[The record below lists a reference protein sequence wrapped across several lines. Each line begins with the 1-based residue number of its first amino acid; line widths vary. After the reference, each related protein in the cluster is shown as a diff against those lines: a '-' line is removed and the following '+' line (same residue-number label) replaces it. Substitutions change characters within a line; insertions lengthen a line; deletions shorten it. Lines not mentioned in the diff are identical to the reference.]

1 MEKIKLYQY
10 VGDNGL
16 LLTPIKI
23 EGASYQA
30 KLRLVAKDGYQLTKD
45 NVNYHSSV
53 TIPESE
59 ESEWRE
65 VKGQK

>member
-16 LLTPIKI
+16 LLTPVKI
-23 EGASYQA
+23 EGANYQA
-30 KLRLVAKDGYQLTKD
+30 KLRLVAAEGYQLTKD
-45 NVNYHSSV
+45 KVNYYNSV

-59 ESEWRE
+59 ESEWKE